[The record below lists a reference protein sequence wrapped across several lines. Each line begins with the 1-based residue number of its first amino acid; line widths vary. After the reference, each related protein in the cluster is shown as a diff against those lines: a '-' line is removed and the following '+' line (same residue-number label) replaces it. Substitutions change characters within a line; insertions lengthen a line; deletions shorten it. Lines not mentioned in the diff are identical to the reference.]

1 MGNLVA
7 VEIASLA
14 GERSLA
20 MTWNSGE
27 NIMNNLLNIKTPA
40 EGIAQVRKA
49 EYNLSNHGIGNLR
62 LAYWNLTTEAL
73 YEEATFR
80 NEGAIVAGGPFVA
93 FTGKHTARSANDK
106 FIVRETDSEGNV
118 WWGQYNRPC
127 AADKFEVLYDRM
139 LGFLQ
144 GRDVFVQDLY
154 AGADENYRLPVRI
167 VTELAWHSHFVRNM
181 FILPGS
187 LEEYKRFVPE
197 FTIMAL
203 PSFKGMPMVDNTASE
218 TFICLSFE
226 KKLAI
231 IGNTAY
237 AGEIKKSV
245 FTILNYLLPL
255 EGVLSMHCSAN
266 VNPKDSNDV
275 ALFFGLSGTGKT
287 TLSADPTRRLIG
299 DDEHGWSD
307 DGVFNFEGGCYAK
320 VIGLSASAEP
330 EIYATTHRF
339 GTVLENVP
347 FDPVTR
353 YIDLDDDSLTENTRA
368 SYPLEFI
375 DNAVPEKKAG
385 HPKNVILLTCDA
397 SGVMPPIARLTPNQ
411 ALYQF
416 ISGYTSKVGGTE
428 VGLGKEPEITFSAC
442 FGGPFMVHHPYK
454 YAELLKRKIERYGVT
469 CWLVNTGWVGG
480 PYGVGK
486 RISIRHTRAL
496 LNAALSGKLA
506 KVEYY
511 RDPVF
516 GFEVPKT
523 CPDVPESV
531 LEPWSSWPS
540 REEYDKKYKNLA
552 QRFIENFGK
561 FTEGTPREVVEAGPK
576 VK

>member
-1 MGNLVA
+1 
-7 VEIASLA
+7 
-14 GERSLA
+14 
-20 MTWNSGE
+20 
-27 NIMNNLLNIKTPA
+27 MNNLLNIKTPA
-40 EGIAQVRKA
+40 ESIAQARKA
-49 EYNLSNHGIGNLR
+49 EYNLSNYGISNLR
-62 LAYWNLTTEAL
+62 LAYWNLPTEAL
-73 YEEATFR
+73 YEEAVFR
-80 NEGAIVAGGPFVA
+80 NEGATVAGGPFVA
-93 FTGKHTARSANDK
+93 LTGKHTARSANDK
-106 FIVRETDSEGNV
+106 FVVRHVDSENNI
-118 WWGQYNRPC
+118 WWGVYNRPF
-127 AADKFEVLYDRM
+127 DGEKFEVLYDRL
-139 LGFLQ
+139 LGFMQ
-144 GRDVFVQDLY
+144 GRDVFVQDVY
-154 AGADENYRLPVRI
+154 GGADENYRLPVRI

-181 FILPGS
+181 FLLPQS

-197 FTIMAL
+197 FTIIAM
-203 PSFKGMPMVDNTASE
+203 PSFKGMPSVDGTASD

-266 VNPKDSNDV
+266 VNPDDANDV

-320 VIGLSASAEP
+320 VIGLSESAEP
-330 EIYATTHRF
+330 EIYATTKRF
-339 GTVLENVP
+339 GTILENVP
-347 FDPVTR
+347 YDPITR
-353 YIDLDDDSLTENTRA
+353 LIDLDDESITENTRA

-375 DNAVPEKKAG
+375 ANAVPEKKAG

-397 SGVMPPIARLTPNQ
+397 SGVMPPIARLSPNQ

-416 ISGYTSKVGGTE
+416 ISGYTSKIAGTE

-454 YAELLKRKIERYGVT
+454 YAELLKRKIERYGAK

-496 LNAALSGKLA
+496 LNAALTGKLDDVTY
-506 KVEYY
+506 KQ
-511 RDPVF
+511 DPIF
-516 GFEVPKT
+516 GFEVPEH
-523 CPDVPESV
+523 CPDVPDEV
-531 LEPWSSWPS
+531 LNPASSWS
-540 REEYDKKYKNLA
+540 DKKEYDRRYKDLA
-552 QRFIENFGK
+552 MRFKQNFGK
-561 FTEGTPREVVEAGPK
+561 FEDGTPVEIVEAGPHI
-576 VK
+576 

>member
-1 MGNLVA
+1 M
-7 VEIASLA
+7 ETRI
-14 GERSLA
+14 
-20 MTWNSGE
+20 
-27 NIMNNLLNIKTPA
+27 NIMNNILNIKTPA
-40 EGIAQVRKA
+40 ESIAQMRKA
-49 EYNLSNHGIGNLR
+49 DFNLSNQGVINLR

-73 YEEATFR
+73 VEEAIFR
-80 NEGAIVAGGPFVA
+80 NEGALVLGGPFVA
-93 FTGKHTARSANDK
+93 NTGKHTARSANDK
-106 FIVRETDSEGNV
+106 FVVRHTDSENNI
-118 WWGQYNRPC
+118 WWGVYNRPF

-139 LGFLQ
+139 LGFMQ
-144 GRDVFVQDLY
+144 GKDVFVQDVY
-154 AGADENYRLPVRI
+154 GGADEAYRLPVRI

-181 FILPGS
+181 FILPQS

-197 FTIMAL
+197 FTIMAM
-203 PSFKGMPMVDNTASE
+203 PSFKGAPAVDSTASD

-266 VNPKDSNDV
+266 VNPNDADDV

-320 VIGLSASAEP
+320 VIGLSESAEP
-330 EIYATTHRF
+330 EIYATTKRF
-339 GTVLENVP
+339 GTILENVP
-347 FDPVTR
+347 FDPITR
-353 YIDLDDDSLTENTRA
+353 LIDLDDDSLTENTRA

-375 DNAVPEKKAG
+375 NNAVPEKKAG

-416 ISGYTSKVGGTE
+416 ISGYTSKIAGTE

-454 YAELLKRKIERYGVT
+454 YAELLKNKIQRYGVT

-486 RISIRHTRAL
+486 RISIKYTRAL
-496 LNAALSGKLA
+496 LNAALNGKLDTV
-506 KVEYY
+506 KFTT
-511 RDPVF
+511 DPIF
-516 GFEVPKT
+516 GFEVPT
-523 CPDVPESV
+523 QCPDVPDEV
-531 LEPWSSWPS
+531 LNPATSWGDKK
-540 REEYDKKYKNLA
+540 EYDRKYKDLA
-552 QRFIENFGK
+552 MRFKQNFGK
-561 FTEGTPREVVEAGPK
+561 FEDGTPQDVIDAGPK
-576 VK
+576 V

>member
-1 MGNLVA
+1 
-7 VEIASLA
+7 
-14 GERSLA
+14 
-20 MTWNSGE
+20 
-27 NIMNNLLNIKTPA
+27 MNNLLNIKTPA
-40 EGIAQVRKA
+40 EAVAQLRKA
-49 EYNLSNHGIGNLR
+49 DFNLSNQGVGNLR

-73 YEEATFR
+73 VEEAIFR
-80 NEGAIVAGGPFVA
+80 NEGSLVSGGPFVA
-93 FTGKHTARSANDK
+93 NTGKHTARSANDK
-106 FIVRETDSEGNV
+106 FVVRHTDSENNI
-118 WWGQYNRPC
+118 WWGVYNRPF
-127 AADKFEVLYDRM
+127 APDKFEVLYDRL
-139 LGFLQ
+139 LGFMQ
-144 GRDVFVQDLY
+144 GRDVFVQDVY
-154 AGADENYRLPVRI
+154 AGADESYRLPVRI

-181 FILPGS
+181 FILPQS

-197 FTIMAL
+197 FTIVSI
-203 PSFKGMPMVDNTASE
+203 PSFKGAPAVDATVSD

-266 VNPKDSNDV
+266 VNPDNADDV

-307 DGVFNFEGGCYAK
+307 NGIFNFEGGCYAK
-320 VIGLSASAEP
+320 VIGLSEAAEP
-330 EIYATTHRF
+330 EIYATTKRF
-339 GTVLENVP
+339 GTILENVP
-347 FDPVTR
+347 FDPITR
-353 YIDLDDDSLTENTRA
+353 LIDLDDDTVTENTRA
-368 SYPLEFI
+368 SYPLDFI
-375 DNAVPEKKAG
+375 NNAVPEKKAG

-416 ISGYTSKVGGTE
+416 ISGYTSKIAGTE
-428 VGLGKEPEITFSAC
+428 VGLREEPEITFSAC

-454 YAELLKRKIERYGVT
+454 YAELLKNKIERYGVT

-486 RISIRHTRAL
+486 RISIRYTRAL
-496 LNAALSGKLA
+496 LNAALNGKLD
-506 KVEYY
+506 KVKFTK
-511 RDPVF
+511 DPIF
-516 GFEVPKT
+516 GFEVPT
-523 CPDVPESV
+523 QCPDVPDEV
-531 LEPWSSWPS
+531 LSPATSWPDKK
-540 REEYDKKYKNLA
+540 EYDRRYKDLA
-552 QRFIENFGK
+552 MRFKQNFAKFEN
-561 FTEGTPREVVEAGPK
+561 GTPREVVEAGPK
-576 VK
+576 V

>member
-1 MGNLVA
+1 
-7 VEIASLA
+7 
-14 GERSLA
+14 
-20 MTWNSGE
+20 
-27 NIMNNLLNIKTPA
+27 MNNLLNIKTPA
-40 EGIAQVRKA
+40 EAVAQTRKA
-49 EYNLSNHGIGNLR
+49 DFNLSNQGVSNLR
-62 LAYWNLTTEAL
+62 LAYWNLPTEAL
-73 YEEATFR
+73 AEEAIFR
-80 NEGAIVAGGPFVA
+80 NEGSLVLGGPFVA
-93 FTGKHTARSANDK
+93 NTGKHTARSANDK
-106 FIVRETDSEGNV
+106 FVVRHADSEDNI
-118 WWGQYNRPC
+118 WWGVYNRPF
-127 AADKFEVLYDRM
+127 AADKFEVLYDR
-139 LGFLQ
+139 LFGFMQ
-144 GRDVFVQDLY
+144 GRDVFVQDVY
-154 AGADENYRLPVRI
+154 AGADEAYRLPVRI

-181 FILPGS
+181 FILPQS

-197 FTIMAL
+197 FTIVAI
-203 PSFKGMPMVDNTASE
+203 PSFKAVPGMDSTTSE

-266 VNPKDSNDV
+266 VNPDNADDV

-307 DGVFNFEGGCYAK
+307 NGIFNFEGGCYAK
-320 VIGLSASAEP
+320 VIGLSESAEP
-330 EIYATTHRF
+330 EIYATTKRF
-339 GTVLENVP
+339 GTILENVP
-347 FDPVTR
+347 FDPITR
-353 YIDLDDDSLTENTRA
+353 LIDLDDDTLTENTRA
-368 SYPLEFI
+368 SYPLDFI

-416 ISGYTSKVGGTE
+416 ISGYTSKIAGTE

-480 PYGVGK
+480 PYGIGK
-486 RISIRHTRAL
+486 RISIRYTRAL
-496 LNAALSGKLA
+496 LNAALNGKLDKVKYA
-506 KVEYY
+506 K
-511 RDPVF
+511 DPIF
-516 GFEVPKT
+516 GFEVPT
-523 CPDVPESV
+523 QCPDVPDEV
-531 LEPWSSWPS
+531 LSPASSWHDKK
-540 REEYDKKYKNLA
+540 EYDRRYKDLA
-552 QRFIENFGK
+552 MRFKQNFAK
-561 FTEGTPREVVEAGPK
+561 FEDGTLLEVVEAGPK
-576 VK
+576 V